1 LPKASELIEKLK
13 LIPHPEGGFYREF
26 YRSDHLLTEKELPEG
41 YQNTRNLG
49 SIIYYMLKSDD
60 VSAYHKLRSDEIWH
74 FHAGSPF
81 ILHLIDNDGNHK
93 KIHLGNSIH
102 LGEVPCFVIPAGFYF
117 GAEVSEENSYALA
130 SCTVLPGFSFDD
142 FEMPTA
148 DKLMSIFPHL
158 EREIK
163 HLSKL

>member
-1 LPKASELIEKLK
+1 MQKASELIEKLK

-26 YRSDHLLTEKELPEG
+26 YRSEHLLAEKALPKG
-41 YQNTRNLG
+41 FQNTKNLG
-49 SIIYYMLKSDD
+49 SIIYYMLKSND

-74 FHAGSPF
+74 FHTGSPF
-81 ILHLIDNDGNHK
+81 ILHLIDTDGNYK
-93 KIHLGNSIH
+93 KIYLGNSIH
-102 LGEVPCFVIPAGFYF
+102 LREVPCYVIPAGFYF

-130 SCTVLPGFSFDD
+130 SCTVLPGFSFED

-158 EREIK
+158 EQEIK
-163 HLSKL
+163 HLSK